1 MPCGKCKKLPES
13 CRPSRPTWRI
23 PRIGTVLSWAVLAAY
38 CGYLLYL
45 QYLVLKEHKNVQVT
59 LGEVVGAAVVRGVTL
74 LETRPFWVWIYG
86 IPTLL
91 LAAYVVWL
99 QGRYLPQVFFTVQII
114 VYVVINVEIWLH
126 DFPQAPTETTCLCRD
141 AVSEGLFLPA
151 GGTMN
156 IATPYVCTC
165 RYAGEN
171 AALGQVATFRPECL
185 GNELRSVHGK
195 GVEDQLIVKV
205 LNSTGGVEETVRLEN
220 CTMALKN
227 QSEEIVLEK
236 NSTDPHNVVRRAL
249 SCTGGGNCS
258 TTTDSVL
265 GAHSTDSTTPA
276 ASNTSPG
283 VTTPLVT
290 SQRTAGKLATVE
302 SSSVTYSDSTTLA
315 NISVT
320 VTPTIACQKGTN
332 SSEACEAPLS
342 AFDETTTEALSNHTE
357 MLRKMFLFIQMSAA
371 VLVVARFLDFDYKA
385 ENRRVQV
392 SKLKQHIEV
401 CKLWLTEGLDAT
413 NLISE
418 IVEKA
423 TFFVDWPT
431 LTRITYV
438 FVCYSFVVV
447 VFDVR
452 GSSGKDRN
460 PSEQDREKP
469 ESARKQSEKSRWYT
483 EVFVV
488 ISNVFLLGVRL
499 IIAVQYGNDSEGS
512 TVQKALSLLFNVTKL
527 SSTFYLFMAKEGI
540 IIIMGIILLVYRGYV
555 KARETDIKGQVY
567 QLQKYAR
574 PNRLSSKP
582 ESSVSNVSE
591 TVASSESGISN
602 DGFSTDT
609 EIAEQVVG

>member
-1 MPCGKCKKLPES
+1 MPCGKCKKLPEGCS
-13 CRPSRPTWRI
+13 PSRPKWRV
-23 PRIGTVLSWAVLAAY
+23 PRIGTVLSWVVLSAY

-59 LGEVVGAAVVRGVTL
+59 LGDVVGAAVVRGVTL

-86 IPTLL
+86 IPTIL

-99 QGRYLPQVFFTVQII
+99 QGRYLPQVFFTIQVII
-114 VYVVINVEIWLH
+114 YVVVNVEIWLH
-126 DFPQAPTETTCLCRD
+126 DFPREPAETTCLCRD
-141 AVSEGLFLPA
+141 ALTDGLFPPSGA
-151 GGTMN
+151 PPG

-171 AALGQVATFRPECL
+171 AALGQCL
-185 GNELRSVHGK
+185 GDELSSVHGRDI
-195 GVEDQLIVKV
+195 GDELIVKV

-220 CTMALKN
+220 CTSLALKN
-227 QSEEIVLEK
+227 KSEENNGPEEK
-236 NSTDPHNVVRRAL
+236 STDSRNVVRRAL
-249 SCTGGGNCS
+249 GCTAGNNC
-258 TTTDSVL
+258 TTTTSSTL
-265 GAHSTDSTTPA
+265 GSHPTDSTTPA

-283 VTTPLVT
+283 VTTLLAT
-290 SQRTAGKLATVE
+290 AQRTAAMSATVE
-302 SSSVTYSDSTTLA
+302 SSTTAINVSVKVS
-315 NISVT
+315 
-320 VTPTIACQKGTN
+320 PTIACQRGPN
-332 SSEACEAPLS
+332 SSEPCEEESLS
-342 AFDETTTEALSNHTE
+342 AFDETTTETLRNHTE

-385 ENRRVQV
+385 ENRRVRV

-423 TFFVDWPT
+423 TFFVDWPV
-431 LTRITYV
+431 LTRVTYV

-452 GSSGKDRN
+452 GSSSKHRD
-460 PSEQDREKP
+460 PSEQDREKSS
-469 ESARKQSEKSRWYT
+469 ESTRKHSEKSRWYT

-488 ISNVFLLGVRL
+488 ISNVFLLGVRI
-499 IIAVQYGNDSEGS
+499 IIAVQYGNDAEGS
-512 TVQKALSLLFNVTKL
+512 TVQKALSLLFNITKL

-540 IIIMGIILLVYRGYV
+540 IIIMGIVLLVYRGYV
-555 KARETDIKGQVY
+555 KAREADIKGQVY
-567 QLQKYAR
+567 KLQKYGR
-574 PNRLSSKP
+574 PNRS
-582 ESSVSNVSE
+582 ESSVSNISE
-591 TVASSESGISN
+591 TVGSSAGSGINN

-609 EIAEQVVG
+609 EMSGEVVG